1 MGAAFLNCSSQFPC
15 LLGLGKP
22 GKRAQEAPSQPAVA
36 KPHFAKIGFLDEAA
50 FLSCSSQFLC
60 LLGRGKPGKRVQ
72 EAPSQ
77 PAVAKPH
84 FAKIGCFDGPAF
96 LSCSSQFPCLL
107 GLGKPGNRVQKAPN
121 HSTIL
126 KPNVANSFLLS
137 ALREPPRERPS
148 GQKRALGSGTLGL
161 KPPALASFP
170 SFQQCACLCVLCA
183 RRENGGRLNEEGHAL
198 TNINLLDLCV
208 RVFR

>member
-22 GKRAQEAPSQPAVA
+22 GKR
-36 KPHFAKIGFLDEAA
+36 
-50 FLSCSSQFLC
+50 
-60 LLGRGKPGKRVQ
+60 VQ

-84 FAKIGCFDGPAF
+84 LAKIGFFDGAAF

-107 GLGKPGNRVQKAPN
+107 ELGKPGKRVQKAPN

-126 KPNVANSFLLS
+126 KPNVANSCLLS

-148 GQKRALGSGTLGL
+148 GPAVRNAPSEAERPGSN
-161 KPPALASFP
+161 PQPWQASRL
-170 SFQQCACLCVLCA
+170 SSNVLVCVSCA
-183 RRENGGRLNEEGHAL
+183 RGEKTVVA
-198 TNINLLDLCV
+198 
-208 RVFR
+208 

>member
-15 LLGLGKP
+15 LLGL
-22 GKRAQEAPSQPAVA
+22 
-36 KPHFAKIGFLDEAA
+36 
-50 FLSCSSQFLC
+50 
-60 LLGRGKPGKRVQ
+60 GKPGKRVQ

-84 FAKIGCFDGPAF
+84 FAKIGFFDGAAF
-96 LSCSSQFPCLL
+96 LSCSSQFPWLL
-107 GLGKPGNRVQKAPN
+107 ELGKPGKRVQKAPN

-126 KPNVANSFLLS
+126 KPNVANSCLLS

-148 GQKRALGSGTLGL
+148 GQRRALGSGAPGL

-170 SFQQCACLCVLCA
+170 SFQQCACLCVLRA
-183 RRENGGRLNEEGHAL
+183 RRENGGCLNEGGYAL
-198 TNINLLDLCV
+198 TNINLLDLCA
-208 RVFR
+208 RAFR

>member
-15 LLGLGKP
+15 LLGL
-22 GKRAQEAPSQPAVA
+22 
-36 KPHFAKIGFLDEAA
+36 
-50 FLSCSSQFLC
+50 
-60 LLGRGKPGKRVQ
+60 GKPGKRVQ

-84 FAKIGCFDGPAF
+84 FAKIGFFDGAAF

-107 GLGKPGNRVQKAPN
+107 GLGKPGKRVQKAPN
-121 HSTIL
+121 HSTIV
-126 KPNVANSFLLS
+126 KPNVANSCLLS

-148 GQKRALGSGTLGL
+148 GQKRALGSGAPGL

-170 SFQQCACLCVLCA
+170 SFQQCACLCVLRA

-208 RVFR
+208 RVFC